1 MLLALDVYEWYAGN
15 IGNGILIIPLIGL
28 VVLFW
33 FKHEVNLLAFLQ
45 IRRNKFES
53 AKKILSWVK
62 KPEELNKSQEAY
74 YYFLN
79 GLIESQGKN
88 MSGSDKYFRKALKAG
103 LNLSLIH
110 I

>member
-1 MLLALDVYEWYAGN
+1 MINRVIKIVLVLLLLALDVYEWYAGN

-79 GLIESQGKN
+79 GLIE
-88 MSGSDKYFRKALKAG
+88 FRIQTL
-103 LNLSLIH
+103 LDDIT
-110 I
+110 